1 MDKQVIRDYM
11 RFKADGA
18 YCTPPGRA
26 MCALESAR
34 LLVEWRRCERAGL
47 VRIKAEPEL
56 ENYFSVYGE
65 PGAYVNGYGRRVT
78 AEQAREE
85 IVRQLDR
92 DGCWYVYA
100 QYKVDSDEWQDAD
113 GVGMCVGY
121 NDPCD
126 PFENCYVIDMMR
138 DALGKLSFE
147 VTP

>member
-11 RFKADGA
+11 RFKTDGA

-47 VRIKAEPEL
+47 VRI
-56 ENYFSVYGE
+56 
-65 PGAYVNGYGRRVT
+65 
-78 AEQAREE
+78 EE
-85 IVRQLDR
+85 IVRQLDSGR
-92 DGCWYVYA
+92 GCWYVYA
-100 QYKVDSDEWQDAD
+100 QYKADSDEWQDAD